1 MVISKLERA
10 LEDVLEKLNMPPLDL
25 YVHPVI
31 IGPQYPPR
39 STRGNSEE
47 GMDNDGDVS
56 PGPMNSLIEATQ
68 LNGLRSQLRSVK
80 QRKTGGM
87 RRMISDL
94 ISEKIIALE
103 EAEEMLE
110 LYAVD
115 DPTIMLE
122 N

>member
-1 MVISKLERA
+1 VVISKLERA
-10 LEDVLEKLNMPPLDL
+10 LEDVLDKLNMPPLDL

-31 IGPQYPPR
+31 IGPQYPPS
-39 STRGNSEE
+39 STRVNSED
-47 GMDNDGDVS
+47 GMDNDVDVS

-94 ISEKIIALE
+94 ISEKIIPLE

-110 LYAVD
+110 LYAATTVR
-115 DPTIMLE
+115 
-122 N
+122 